1 MNSYNKYKSIAI
13 IDVSSEEKRR
23 RQLQIFDV
31 LPIWRW
37 LWCQLVKIN
46 IEVDFLEMHFSINEQ
61 SVVLRKKYDLL
72 LVYIEHYIP
81 EWLSS
86 FFEEIR
92 TGENATDIFLCG
104 FLPTIKMKEMKE
116 KFPFIDN
123 ILTGPLEVSLM
134 QLCDKLYSVLN
145 TDIVFSQYPKEGNLS
160 DNLQIEYKRN
170 FLSSTVGIIQSS
182 IGCPKMCHF
191 CRYSKFY
198 HQFYPYIYKQYP
210 MQEVVEEIKKLVV
223 DYNVHFIK
231 FMDSNLLGSGKLI
244 YKRAYELANAL
255 KENDL
260 HIIFAMHC
268 RSDSVTKEVINILAP
283 VGLKYI
289 SMGIESM
296 SIKQLE
302 RFGKQEIVNTHWEAV
317 NILKEKGIFVQGYGI
332 LADPLITRDELLE
345 NLQGLY
351 KLSQEILIV
360 LNEKMILYTMTN
372 YYKNY
377 EKLIPNKRLVE
388 SSLGVVV
395 EYDFSD
401 EWCSKYFRYI
411 EETSIW
417 LQQMAVNLYRKMKN
431 QRNANDY
438 MKRAASYR
446 LEALITIAN
455 MNDPDDF
462 AVEKIKNDTIEKI
475 RKMR

>member
-1 MNSYNKYKSIAI
+1 
-13 IDVSSEEKRR
+13 
-23 RQLQIFDV
+23 
-31 LPIWRW
+31 
-37 LWCQLVKIN
+37 
-46 IEVDFLEMHFSINEQ
+46 
-61 SVVLRKKYDLL
+61 
-72 LVYIEHYIP
+72 
-81 EWLSS
+81 
-86 FFEEIR
+86 
-92 TGENATDIFLCG
+92 
-104 FLPTIKMKEMKE
+104 
-116 KFPFIDN
+116 
-123 ILTGPLEVSLM
+123 
-134 QLCDKLYSVLN
+134 
-145 TDIVFSQYPKEGNLS
+145 
-160 DNLQIEYKRN
+160 
-170 FLSSTVGIIQSS
+170 
-182 IGCPKMCHF
+182 MCHF

-446 LEALITIAN
+446 LEALITIVN

>member
-13 IDVSSEEKRR
+13 VDVSREEKRR
-23 RQLQIFDV
+23 RQLQTFDI

-37 LWCQLVKIN
+37 LWCQLVRID
-46 IEVDFLEMHFSINEQ
+46 IEVDFLEMHFGVNEQ
-61 SVVLRKKYDLL
+61 SIVLRKKYDLF

-81 EWLSS
+81 EWLNF

-92 TGENATDIFLCG
+92 TGENAADIFLCG
-104 FLPTIKMKEMKE
+104 FLPTVKMKEIKE
-116 KFPFIDN
+116 MFPFIDN
-123 ILTGPLEVSLM
+123 ILSGPLEVSLM
-134 QLCDKLYSVLN
+134 QLCDKLYSVVN
-145 TDIVFSQYPKEGNLS
+145 TNIVFFQYPKEGNLR
-160 DNLQIEYKRN
+160 DNLKIEYKKN
-170 FLSSTVGIIQSS
+170 FLSSNVGIIQSS

-198 HQFYPYIYKQYP
+198 HQFYTYIYKQYS
-210 MQEVVEEIKKLVV
+210 MQEIVGEIKKLVV
-223 DYNVHFIK
+223 DYNVHFIR
-231 FMDSNLLGSGKLI
+231 FLDSNLLGSGKLI
-244 YKRAYELANAL
+244 HKRAYELANAL
-255 KENDL
+255 KENNL

-283 VGLKYI
+283 VGLKYV

-302 RFGKQEIVNTHWEAV
+302 RFGKQETVNTHWEAV
-317 NILKEKGIFVQGYGI
+317 KILKEKGVFVQGYGI

-345 NLQGLY
+345 NLIGLY

-360 LNEKMILYTMTN
+360 LNERMILYTMTN

-377 EKLIPNKRLVE
+377 EKEIPNKRLVK

-401 EWCSKYFRYI
+401 KWCNKYFGYI

-417 LQQMAVNLYRKMKN
+417 LQQMTVNLYRKMKKQMN
-431 QRNANDY
+431 VNEY
-438 MKRAASYR
+438 MKKAVSYR
-446 LEALITIAN
+446 LEALITIAKIN
-455 MNDPDDF
+455 ELDDF
-462 AVEKIKNDTIEKI
+462 TVEKIKNDTIKKI
-475 RKMR
+475 GEIR